1 MDLNLAQAGAGGS
14 DVRRGTGKCD
24 WDWDKGAGPTRHTEA
39 KGISKTWIE
48 EDICLQSR
56 LGGDRIIGTCR

>member
-1 MDLNLAQAGAGGS
+1 MDLNLAQAGAAGGS
-14 DVRRGTGKCD
+14 DTRRGTGKR
-24 WDWDKGAGPTRHTEA
+24 DWDKGAGPTRHTEA

-56 LGGDRIIGTCR
+56 RGGDRIIGTCR